1 MKSAWV
7 FAVGAAQIAA
17 AQNMAFQS
25 YPDCTNGLLATNG
38 VCDTKLSPP
47 ARAKALVSAMN
58 VQEKLQN
65 LMRYVSPS
73 IPPRLAAS

>member
-1 MKSAWV
+1 MKSAMV
-7 FAVGAAQIAA
+7 FALGAAQLAA
-17 AQNMAFQS
+17 SQNMAFQS
-25 YPDCTNGLLATNG
+25 YPDCKTGLLATNG

-47 ARAKALVSAMN
+47 ERAKALVSAMN

-73 IPPRLAAS
+73 PGFA